1 MVSLI
6 KHLIFVGQNRK
17 IVCGVLKRQL
27 ESWIE
32 HRGRINLHQ
41 KGIKVYLTTMSD
53 LEANKWTYIYD
64 MTTDEPARRYFEKH
78 KINRNSREVFDAT
91 STEET
96 KGMIFMKDGT
106 IALSN
111 MKPTFLVKRA
121 NKDYPPES
129 EKVARPAKA
138 KSTGSKEKN
147 FVNNNPQPPKPTA
160 QFVDENIE
168 EYDVEKNNF
177 MDIFDE

>member
-1 MVSLI
+1 MRAKFFEIGAGAYVNS
-6 KHLIFVGQNRK
+6 
-17 IVCGVLKRQL
+17 
-27 ESWIE
+27 EE
-32 HRGRINLHQ
+32 INF
-41 KGIKVYLTTMSD
+41 IM
-53 LEANKWTYIYD
+53 EANSAKV
-64 MTTDEPARRYFEKH
+64 RRYFEKY

-111 MKPTFLVKRA
+111 MKPTLLVKRG
-121 NKDYPPES
+121 NKYYPPEN
-129 EKVARPAKA
+129 EKAAKPAKA
-138 KSTGSKEKN
+138 KSTESKEKN

-160 QFVDENIE
+160 QFVDENTE
-168 EYDVEKNNF
+168 GYDEEKNNF